1 MVYPCTCTMQ
11 SLHAVPEVT
20 PQNILQFFPQMAGSW
35 DRIGVGLG
43 LGDKVKCIRH
53 DCGDAESKL
62 LVVIETWIEK
72 GDDVTWKRLL
82 DVLWDVE
89 LRALAQRIE
98 EAVGRD
104 AG

>member
-1 MVYPCTCTMQ
+1 MVPCTCTIQ
-11 SLHAVPEVT
+11 SLHAVPEVST
-20 PQNILQFFPQMAGSW
+20 QNTLQFLPQMAGSW

-53 DCGDAESKL
+53 DPGDAESKL
-62 LVVIETWIEK
+62 LVVMETWIEK

-89 LRALAQRIE
+89 LRAVARKIE

-104 AG
+104 AE

>member
-1 MVYPCTCTMQ
+1 MLQCTCTIQ
-11 SLHAVPEVT
+11 SLHAVPEVST
-20 PQNILQFFPQMAGSW
+20 QNILQFLPRMAGSW

-53 DCGDAESKL
+53 DPGDAESKL
-62 LVVIETWIEK
+62 LVVMETWIEK

-89 LRALAQRIE
+89 LCTLARRIE
-98 EAVGRD
+98 ETVGRD